1 MIKLAIVGTGDM
13 AHEHAKA
20 FNKMDDVKIV
30 AACDVKKHQLVDF
43 VNTYNIEY
51 SNTSFDELL
60 SSCEVD
66 AISNTTPDSFHK
78 EIAIKSL
85 KNNKHIFSEK
95 PLATN
100 YADALEMYEETTKK
114 KLINMVNFSYRNSS
128 GYQHLAKIVQS
139 GELGSVRHVEA
150 VYYLSW
156 LTSKNQGDWKVDDH
170 LKWRL
175 STEHGS
181 LGVLGDT
188 GVHIIDFA
196 TYPVGRLK
204 KINTFLKTFKDKGEK
219 LGEYVLDANDTFVSM
234 VEFEH
239 GAVGTI
245 TSTRFGTGYRNRL
258 DLKIFCDKGAVRINF
273 DDPVSE
279 GNNYEIAR
287 DIDSKDMYWEKIAT
301 SSTPSNFERFIKS
314 IKTGQ
319 NDQPDFKRGAE
330 IQKVLDSCFESAK
343 TNTWVNI

>member
-1 MIKLAIVGTGDM
+1 
-13 AHEHAKA
+13 
-20 FNKMDDVKIV
+20 
-30 AACDVKKHQLVDF
+30 
-43 VNTYNIEY
+43 
-51 SNTSFDELL
+51 
-60 SSCEVD
+60 
-66 AISNTTPDSFHK
+66 
-78 EIAIKSL
+78 
-85 KNNKHIFSEK
+85 
-95 PLATN
+95 
-100 YADALEMYEETTKK
+100 
-114 KLINMVNFSYRNSS
+114 
-128 GYQHLAKIVQS
+128 
-139 GELGSVRHVEA
+139 
-150 VYYLSW
+150 
-156 LTSKNQGDWKVDDH
+156 
-170 LKWRL
+170 
-175 STEHGS
+175 
-181 LGVLGDT
+181 
-188 GVHIIDFA
+188 
-196 TYPVGRLK
+196 
-204 KINTFLKTFKDKGEK
+204 
-219 LGEYVLDANDTFVSM
+219 LDANDTFVSM

>member
-1 MIKLAIVGTGDM
+1 MFFK
-13 AHEHAKA
+13 
-20 FNKMDDVKIV
+20 
-30 AACDVKKHQLVDF
+30 
-43 VNTYNIEY
+43 Y
-51 SNTSFDELL
+51 SFTSFDELL

-85 KNNKHIFSEK
+85 RNNKHIFSEK

-100 YADALEMYEETTKK
+100 YSDALEMYEETTKK

-128 GYQHLAKIVQS
+128 GYQELAKIVQS

-175 STEHGS
+175 STKHGS

-204 KINTFLKTFKDKGEK
+204 KINTLLKTFKDKGEK
-219 LGEYVLDANDTFVSM
+219 LGEM
-234 VEFEH
+234 
-239 GAVGTI
+239 TI
-245 TSTRFGTGYRNRL
+245 TIPGKKPIVNPLVAEIEVTKIHPFARIFAAIKYLVFGTSL
-258 DLKIFCDKGAVRINF
+258 D
-273 DDPVSE
+273 
-279 GNNYEIAR
+279 EI
-287 DIDSKDMYWEKIAT
+287 
-301 SSTPSNFERFIKS
+301 
-314 IKTGQ
+314 
-319 NDQPDFKRGAE
+319 
-330 IQKVLDSCFESAK
+330 
-343 TNTWVNI
+343 

>member
-20 FNKMDDVKIV
+20 FNKMDGVKIV
-30 AACDVKKHQLVDF
+30 AACDVKKHKLVEF

-51 SNTSFDELL
+51 SYTSFDELL
-60 SSCEVD
+60 YSCEVD

-85 KNNKHIFSEK
+85 KNNKHIFSEN

-100 YADALEMYEETTKK
+100 YPDALEMYEETTKK

-139 GELGSVRHVEA
+139 GELGSVKHVEA
-150 VYYLSW
+150 AYYLSW
-156 LTSKNQGDWKVDDH
+156 LTSINQGDWRVDDH

-234 VEFEH
+234 VEFEN

-273 DDPVSE
+273 DETVRE
-279 GNNYEIAR
+279 GNYYEIAR

-343 TNTWVNI
+343 MNTWVNI

>member
-114 KLINMVNFSYRNSS
+114 N
-128 GYQHLAKIVQS
+128 
-139 GELGSVRHVEA
+139 
-150 VYYLSW
+150 
-156 LTSKNQGDWKVDDH
+156 
-170 LKWRL
+170 
-175 STEHGS
+175 
-181 LGVLGDT
+181 
-188 GVHIIDFA
+188 
-196 TYPVGRLK
+196 
-204 KINTFLKTFKDKGEK
+204 
-219 LGEYVLDANDTFVSM
+219 
-234 VEFEH
+234 
-239 GAVGTI
+239 
-245 TSTRFGTGYRNRL
+245 
-258 DLKIFCDKGAVRINF
+258 
-273 DDPVSE
+273 
-279 GNNYEIAR
+279 
-287 DIDSKDMYWEKIAT
+287 
-301 SSTPSNFERFIKS
+301 
-314 IKTGQ
+314 
-319 NDQPDFKRGAE
+319 
-330 IQKVLDSCFESAK
+330 
-343 TNTWVNI
+343 

>member
-85 KNNKHIFSEK
+85 RNNKHIFSEK

-100 YADALEMYEETTKK
+100 YSDALEMYEETTKK

-204 KINTFLKTFKDKGEK
+204 KINTFLKK
-219 LGEYVLDANDTFVSM
+219 NDSRIGIGLYKVQ
-234 VEFEH
+234 
-239 GAVGTI
+239 I
-245 TSTRFGTGYRNRL
+245 KNR
-258 DLKIFCDKGAVRINF
+258 K
-273 DDPVSE
+273 
-279 GNNYEIAR
+279 
-287 DIDSKDMYWEKIAT
+287 
-301 SSTPSNFERFIKS
+301 
-314 IKTGQ
+314 
-319 NDQPDFKRGAE
+319 
-330 IQKVLDSCFESAK
+330 
-343 TNTWVNI
+343 NT

>member
-1 MIKLAIVGTGDM
+1 M
-13 AHEHAKA
+13 
-20 FNKMDDVKIV
+20 
-30 AACDVKKHQLVDF
+30 
-43 VNTYNIEY
+43 
-51 SNTSFDELL
+51 
-60 SSCEVD
+60 
-66 AISNTTPDSFHK
+66 
-78 EIAIKSL
+78 
-85 KNNKHIFSEK
+85 
-95 PLATN
+95 
-100 YADALEMYEETTKK
+100 
-114 KLINMVNFSYRNSS
+114 
-128 GYQHLAKIVQS
+128 
-139 GELGSVRHVEA
+139 
-150 VYYLSW
+150 
-156 LTSKNQGDWKVDDH
+156 
-170 LKWRL
+170 
-175 STEHGS
+175 
-181 LGVLGDT
+181 
-188 GVHIIDFA
+188 
-196 TYPVGRLK
+196 
-204 KINTFLKTFKDKGEK
+204 
-219 LGEYVLDANDTFVSM
+219 DANDTFVSM